1 MKLPPGQHIGPG
13 LARGG
18 QRGPFGA
25 TVADSTRYLFEKSV
39 SPTIAPI
46 TGMMTSSVSDD
57 DDLAERRADDHADRQ
72 IQHVALGDEGLEFKI
87 PNLVAVVQAAA
98 ISEKDILQGVIDAR
112 ARATSINITTDDLSN
127 PEEFKKFND
136 AQNQLTQALGQLR
149 TVVENYPQLAS
160 QPRFGDLMVAI
171 DEANNQI
178 NTERV
183 RYNDLARDYNTEI
196 RTFPSSIAA
205 NVVHGAEPLQ
215 YFQAEEGAKANP
227 KVDMS
232 AITGGATN

>member
-1 MKLPPGQHIGPG
+1 MLLSGRDRRSRLEEGSSMKLATMLRGA
-13 LARGG
+13 LAALAALALAACGIN
-18 QRGPFGA
+18 
-25 TVADSTRYLFEKSV
+25 SV
-39 SPTIAPI
+39 PTKEEAAKAQW
-46 TGMMTSSVSDD
+46 GNVESA
-57 DDLAERRADDHADRQ
+57 LQNRAD
-72 IQHVALGDEGLEFKI
+72 KI
-87 PNLVAVVQAAA
+87 PNLVSVVQAAA

-112 ARATSINITTDDLSN
+112 ARATAINITTDDLSN

-160 QPRFGDLMVAI
+160 QPRFADLMVAI

-205 NVVHGAEPLQ
+205 NIIYGAKPLQ
-215 YFQAEEGAKANP
+215 YFEADQAAKANP

-232 AITGGATN
+232 GITGTPAPAPAN

>member
-1 MKLPPGQHIGPG
+1 MRFSTMLRGAFAAVAAMS
-13 LARGG
+13 LAACGIN
-18 QRGPFGA
+18 
-25 TVADSTRYLFEKSV
+25 SV
-39 SPTIAPI
+39 PTKQEAAQAQW
-46 TGMMTSSVSDD
+46 GNVESALQNRSD
-57 DDLAERRADDHADRQ
+57 
-72 IQHVALGDEGLEFKI
+72 KI
-87 PNLVAVVQAAA
+87 PNLVSVVQAAA

-196 RTFPSSIAA
+196 RTFPSSIGA
-205 NVVHGAEPLQ
+205 NVIHGAKPLE
-215 YFQAEEGAKANP
+215 YFEADEAAKANP

-232 AITGGATN
+232 AITGSASPAATN

>member
-1 MKLPPGQHIGPG
+1 MTAITKMRSGMRAG
-13 LARGG
+13 L
-18 QRGPFGA
+18 
-25 TVADSTRYLFEKSV
+25 VAF
-39 SPTIAPI
+39 
-46 TGMMTSSVSDD
+46 
-57 DDLAERRADDHADRQ
+57 
-72 IQHVALGDEGLEFKI
+72 VALSLSACGINSVPAAEEEAKAQWGNVESALQNRSDKI

-183 RYNDLARDYNTEI
+183 RYNDAARAYNTEI
-196 RTFPSSIAA
+196 RTFPSTIGA
-205 NVVHGAEPLQ
+205 NIIHGSEPLE
-215 YFQAEEGAKANP
+215 YFEADEASKANP
-227 KVDMS
+227 TVDMS
-232 AITGGATN
+232 GITGNQAPTAAN

>member
-1 MKLPPGQHIGPG
+1 MTFTTMLRGVFAAVAALS
-13 LARGG
+13 LAACGIN
-18 QRGPFGA
+18 
-25 TVADSTRYLFEKSV
+25 SV
-39 SPTIAPI
+39 PTKEEAAKAQW
-46 TGMMTSSVSDD
+46 GNVESALQNRSD
-57 DDLAERRADDHADRQ
+57 
-72 IQHVALGDEGLEFKI
+72 KI
-87 PNLVAVVQAAA
+87 PNLVAVVQGAA

-196 RTFPSSIAA
+196 RTFPSSIGA
-205 NVVHGAEPLQ
+205 NVVHGAKPLE
-215 YFQAEEGAKANP
+215 YFEADEAAKANP

-232 AITGGATN
+232 GITGTPAPAAAN